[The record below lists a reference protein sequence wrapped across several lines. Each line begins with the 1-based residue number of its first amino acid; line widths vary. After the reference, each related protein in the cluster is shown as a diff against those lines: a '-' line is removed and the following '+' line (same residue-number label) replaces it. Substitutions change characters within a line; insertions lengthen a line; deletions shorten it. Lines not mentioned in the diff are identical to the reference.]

1 MVLSSN
7 SLDSDSLDA
16 PPEHP
21 DDGLVAEDGD
31 HGGDEEEGEQL
42 VEGHRPACTVWTLS
56 SQTMLNTDPSP
67 FHGSL
72 SLLVSSEHL
81 NTSTDTEWLASV

>member
-16 PPEHP
+16 PPENP

-31 HGGDEEEGEQL
+31 HGGDEEKGEQL
-42 VEGHRPACTVWTLS
+42 VERHGSACTVWTLS
-56 SQTMLNTDPSP
+56 SLA
-67 FHGSL
+67 
-72 SLLVSSEHL
+72 LL
-81 NTSTDTEWLASV
+81 

>member
-7 SLDSDSLDA
+7 SVDSDSLDA
-16 PPEHP
+16 PPEDP

-42 VEGHRPACTVWTLS
+42 VQGHRSACTVWTLS
-56 SQTMLNTDPSP
+56 S
-67 FHGSL
+67 
-72 SLLVSSEHL
+72 
-81 NTSTDTEWLASV
+81 LAMH

>member
-7 SLDSDSLDA
+7 RLDSHSLDA
-16 PPEHP
+16 PPENP

-42 VEGHRPACTVWTLS
+42 VEGHGSACTVWTLS
-56 SQTMLNTDPSP
+56 S
-67 FHGSL
+67 
-72 SLLVSSEHL
+72 
-81 NTSTDTEWLASV
+81 LASI

>member
-7 SLDSDSLDA
+7 SVDSDSLDA

-42 VEGHRPACTVWTLS
+42 VEGHSPACTVWTLS
-56 SQTMLNTDPSP
+56 SLATLYTDASP

>member
-7 SLDSDSLDA
+7 SLDSDSLDT
-16 PPEHP
+16 PPENP

-42 VEGHRPACTVWTLS
+42 VQGHGSACTVWTLS
-56 SQTMLNTDPSP
+56 S
-67 FHGSL
+67 
-72 SLLVSSEHL
+72 
-81 NTSTDTEWLASV
+81 LASL